1 MDFRN
6 GYRTVADFPKTL
18 RWLARHPLTRRRL
31 IPALAD
37 LVRWQVG
44 SRLVPGPV
52 LVPLVDG
59 ARLAIE
65 PGMRGA
71 TGAVYSGLH
80 EFEDMAFVLHCLRP
94 GDLFVDVGAN
104 VGSYAILAAAAAGA
118 DVLALEPG
126 AVAFKRLRTN
136 VMVNDV
142 AGRVRTVQAAV
153 GDRVGRARIT
163 SDADTMNQV
172 AEAPGLMER
181 PTDEVPLVTLD
192 SVLEGEK
199 PAVIKIDVEGYEAFV
214 LRGAERTLNDPGLLA
229 WVVEVND
236 ACRAFGDS
244 EDAFVRN
251 MGARG
256 FQPFAYDPWAR
267 ELSSLAGTNPN
278 SNNTIF
284 VRDVAAVRGRIESAR
299 RFEVRGQRF

>member
-1 MDFRN
+1 MNFRST
-6 GYRTVADFPKTL
+6 YRTLADFPKTL

-31 IPALAD
+31 VPALAD
-37 LVRWQVG
+37 FVRWQVG
-44 SRLVPGPV
+44 SRLVPGAV

-104 VGSYAILAAAAAGA
+104 VGSYAILAAAGAGA

-126 AVAFKRLRTN
+126 EVAFERLHTN

-142 AGRVRTVQAAV
+142 AGRVRTIRAAV
-153 GDRVGRARIT
+153 GDRVGRVRIT
-163 SDADTMNQV
+163 CDADTMNQV
-172 AEAPGLMER
+172 AEAPGLAQR

-192 SVLEGEK
+192 SVLDGQK
-199 PAVIKIDVEGYEAFV
+199 PTVIKIDVEGYEGFV
-214 LRGAERTLNDPGLLA
+214 LRGAEKTLGDSSLLA
-229 WVVEVND
+229 LVVEVND
-236 ACRAFGDS
+236 ACRAFGDT

-251 MGARG
+251 MLGHG
-256 FQPFAYDPWAR
+256 FRPFAYEPWAR
-267 ELSSLAGTNPN
+267 ELSPLSGTNPD

-284 VRDVAAVRGRIESAR
+284 LRDLAGVKSRIESAKQ
-299 RFEVRGQRF
+299 FGVRGQLV